1 MRKYV
6 WLFSLMMFANL
17 ISSNESFAQP
27 AGNWGEKIEWSYKVV
42 KIDDS
47 HADIVLTG
55 KLAEHWHVYSMIH
68 DPNTADGTGYPT
80 GITFT
85 KNKNYRLIGKAKD
98 GKKAHVYTD
107 ELGTSLIFEGIAVFK
122 QRIEVLAEDAFDVA
136 FEYEFQVCDENGCLF
151 PPAQEA
157 TVKVKGFKPASDD
170 EVESKLTIVGDD
182 ATDKDGNS
190 YVKYNESWVQVPNGN
205 SIKFY
210 REYLKLG
217 GNYE

>member
-1 MRKYV
+1 MSIGQV
-6 WLFSLMMFANL
+6 LFIYAPFVY
-17 ISSNESFAQP
+17 FTPVGTQ
-27 AGNWGEKIEWSYKVV
+27 AGYITAIVTRLLGVSKV
-42 KIDDS
+42 K
-47 HADIVLTG
+47 
-55 KLAEHWHVYSMIH
+55 
-68 DPNTADGTGYPT
+68 
-80 GITFT
+80 
-85 KNKNYRLIGKAKD
+85 
-98 GKKAHVYTD
+98 
-107 ELGTSLIFEGIAVFK
+107 
-122 QRIEVLAEDAFDVA
+122 FDVA